1 MNKYTLPFLL
11 IHFLAA
17 PINSFSQK
25 TKKSPEPQEK
35 QNKYEL
41 LGISLSSST
50 GNESKFFYNQPNA
63 ISLIGCPTCEIKA
76 HTIFETDPTKKVY
89 LDASQ
94 FKVEKIKN
102 TFIMNDCEVESS
114 FITKNSSVVTLLIG
128 WAPIAP
134 ITLEFYNNG
143 IKLPIEREFSMEY

>member
-1 MNKYTLPFLL
+1 MNKFTLPFLL

-17 PINSFSQK
+17 PISSFSQK
-25 TKKSPEPQEK
+25 IKKSPEPQEK
-35 QNKYEL
+35 LNKYEL

-114 FITKNSSVVTLLIG
+114 FITKNSSVVTILIG

>member
-1 MNKYTLPFLL
+1 MKKTIL
-11 IHFLAA
+11 ILALA
-17 PINSFSQK
+17 SPLILFAQKSKNSKGDIQA
-25 TKKSPEPQEK
+25 
-35 QNKYEL
+35 KYEH
-41 LGISLSSST
+41 LGVSINASG
-50 GNESKFFYNQPNA
+50 GNETKLFYNQPRV
-63 ISLIGCPTCEIKA
+63 ISLIGCPDCEIKA
-76 HTIFETDPTKKVY
+76 HTIFETDPTKNVY

-134 ITLEFYNNG
+134 ITLEFYQKDK
-143 IKLPIEREFSMEY
+143 KLPIERKYEMEY

>member
-1 MNKYTLPFLL
+1 MKKTIL
-11 IHFLAA
+11 ILALVI
-17 PINSFSQK
+17 PTMIFSQK
-25 TKKSPEPQEK
+25 TKKSKQPQEK
-35 QNKYEL
+35 QNNYEL
-41 LGISLSSST
+41 LGVSLSSSS
-50 GNESKFFYNQPNA
+50 GNETKFFYNQPNA

-76 HTIFETDPTKKVY
+76 HTIFETDPNKKVY

-94 FKVEKIKN
+94 FKVEKIEN
-102 TFIMNDCEVESS
+102 TFIMNECEVESS
-114 FITKNSSVVTLLIG
+114 FITKNCSVVTLLIG

>member
-1 MNKYTLPFLL
+1 MKIKKTILILALL
-11 IHFLAA
+11 SPVLL
-17 PINSFSQK
+17 FSQK
-25 TKKSPEPQEK
+25 SKKSSESSQA
-35 QNKYEL
+35 KYEH
-41 LGISLSSST
+41 LGVSINASG
-50 GNESKFFYNQPNA
+50 GNETKLFYNQPRVL
-63 ISLIGCPTCEIKA
+63 SLIGCPTCEIKA
-76 HTIFETDPTKKVY
+76 HTIFETDPNKKVY